1 MAKEI
6 IEVFVT
12 KKGKFRAKITE
23 PYHEN
28 DTINS
33 KVGEPFAYEVTVG
46 GQEWEKGKG
55 RKYRAKIKQKCERI
69 LDSLQD
75 EFENAFGEQI
85 PFASGP
91 GR

>member
-1 MAKEI
+1 MAKEK

-12 KKGKFRAKITE
+12 KKGKFRARITE

-28 DTINS
+28 DPITA
-33 KVGEPFAYEVTVG
+33 KVGEPFTYEVTVG
-46 GQEWEKGKG
+46 GQGWGEGKGK
-55 RKYRAKIKQKCERI
+55 KYRTKIKQKCERI
-69 LDSLQD
+69 LDNLQD